1 MSNESSSFIV
11 ARRDGRVLGMV
22 VLFERGRPR
31 TDALRQKSVR
41 VLVDSAFCWMGA
53 SRSNSILT
61 TAVHNFFLR
70 LRTEFL

>member
-1 MSNESSSFIV
+1 
-11 ARRDGRVLGMV
+11 V